1 MSTYDVP
8 VTSTLASPPARR
20 SKAPAAWVPRE
31 HGAWSW
37 LLSPVLAGMIVA
49 GPHVHQLFVLGVAL
63 AGYLFFNAASWWAK
77 MPVKRRD
84 RTLAPMAV
92 YAVVAALMV
101 LGLLVTAGWGV
112 VGWLTLMVVPL
123 VIAYLSTL
131 RGAGRS
137 LASGLATAL
146 SSSALVLIAMHPD
159 LPTFLRDFRSVW
171 GWAFMIM
178 YGQTTCTLFAVKS
191 MIRERTSNRFLGASI
206 GWHVA
211 WVLAT
216 AVGTLHGLPLVW
228 PLFFGLGV
236 LRAVGL
242 PLYVRRRSLKPMTI
256 GLVELGLTL
265 LMLGLMARPG
275 L

>member
-1 MSTYDVP
+1 MTRVSST
-8 VTSTLASPPARR
+8 VTSPPVRR

-37 LLSPVLAGMIVA
+37 LISPVIAGVIVA
-49 GPHVHQLFVLGVAL
+49 GPAVHQLFVLGIAL

-84 RTLAPMAV
+84 RTVAPMAT
-92 YAVVAALMV
+92 YAVVLAAMG
-101 LGLLVTAGWGV
+101 LGLLLTAGWGV
-112 VGWLTLMVVPL
+112 VGWLAAMLVPL
-123 VIAYLSTL
+123 LVAYVSTL

-146 SSSALVLIAMHPD
+146 SSSALVLVTMHPD
-159 LPTFLRDFRSVW
+159 LPSFFREFRPEW

-178 YGQTTCTLFAVKS
+178 YGHTSCTLFAVKS
-191 MIRERTSNRFLGASI
+191 MIRERSSNRFLGASI

-216 AVGTLHGLPLVW
+216 AVGTLHGLPRIW
-228 PLFFGLGV
+228 PVFFMV
-236 LRAVGL
+236 ETVVAAGL
-242 PLYVRRRSLKPMTI
+242 PVYARRRSLSPMAI

-265 LMLGLMARPG
+265 LLLAFLVRPG
-275 L
+275 V